1 MSRRFFGPVILTAVI
16 FAVASCGGPA
26 ANDTNTAAINV
37 NTNTNTNTA
46 ADSSAARADVER
58 LVDDLAAALVK
69 GDAEAVD
76 RIYADEY
83 LIVNPDGTVQ
93 TKAERIAA
101 IRSGEVK
108 FESLVFDEL
117 NTRINP
123 AGDGAVVVAR
133 ATSKGSNKGRRV
145 DGQLRVT
152 MVFSKGPTGWKEVA
166 AHTSQITAPMG
177 TKGLPTPQPA
187 LKGLPTPTVET
198 QGLPTPGEKG
208 LPTPQATP
216 SPSNR

>member
-1 MSRRFFGPVILTAVI
+1 MSRRFFGLVTLTAVI
-16 FAVASCGGPA
+16 FAVSSCSGPA
-26 ANDTNTAAINV
+26 ANNTNTATVNV
-37 NTNTNTNTA
+37 NTNSNANTA
-46 ADSSAARADVER
+46 ADSAAAKADIEK
-58 LVDDLAAALVK
+58 LVNDLAAALVK
-69 GDAEAVD
+69 GDADAVE
-76 RIYADEY
+76 RIYSDEY

-93 TKAERIAA
+93 TKAERIAG

-108 FESLVFDEL
+108 FESLVFDEI
-117 NTRINP
+117 NTRVNP
-123 AGDGAVVVAR
+123 TGDGAVVVAR
-133 ATSKGSNKGRRV
+133 ATSKGTNKGQTV

-152 MVFSKGPTGWKEVA
+152 MVFSKGPAGWREVA

-187 LKGLPTPTVET
+187 LKGLPTPPVGA

-216 SPSNR
+216 SPSNS